1 METLLSLAFDNI
13 SSKDSSKLRKG
24 LRQIEGLLAQICL
37 SQKTAP
43 GHNRRASVV
52 PPPNDTVATPKTLHD
67 LPSDPA
73 FREFFRLQDSFEY
86 NGIFSCA
93 HSFALSI
100 ANVANPVSSRLIAT
114 LERLL
119 STPPGT
125 SDMLILSTL
134 QTLQGTLLLHP
145 PSRHHFSLSINMT
158 LLLDL
163 LDSSNPAGIQSSAL
177 LVLVSAL
184 LGEPRN
190 ARAFE
195 NEGGLEV
202 VTALLGRKGTDRR
215 VKGEIVEF
223 LWFWLSPET
232 PPTTTPESS
241 PPVTAVRM
249 KRSKSMLSNSM
260 VPSLESASREEQ
272 EDDGRG
278 SAGQKEHR
286 MIKSIT
292 KTTEQKHKDL
302 AKYLSNVDDLVRDL
316 HESAPFATPSNPTS
330 APSTVAKVR

>member
-24 LRQIEGLLAQICL
+24 LRQIEGLLVQICL
-37 SQKTAP
+37 SQNTAP
-43 GHNRRASVV
+43 GHSRRASVV
-52 PPPNDTVATPKTLHD
+52 PPPNDTPSTPKTLQE

-86 NGIFSCA
+86 N
-93 HSFALSI
+93 
-100 ANVANPVSSRLIAT
+100 VSSRLIAT

-125 SDMLILSTL
+125 SDTHILSTL

-145 PSRHHFSLSINMT
+145 PSRHHFALSINMT

-163 LDSSNPAGIQSSAL
+163 LDSSNPASIQSSAL

-184 LGEPRN
+184 LGEPKN

-232 PPTTTPESS
+232 PATTTPESS
-241 PPVTAVRM
+241 PPVTAVRV
-249 KRSKSMLSNSM
+249 KRSKSLLSNSM
-260 VPSLESASREEQ
+260 VAGLESVSKDEQ
-272 EDDGRG
+272 DEDDGRG
-278 SAGQKEHR
+278 SAGQKASR
-286 MIKSIT
+286 GIKTIT

-302 AKYLSNVDDLVRDL
+302 SKYLSNVDDLVRDL
-316 HESAPFATPSNPTS
+316 HESAPFAAPSNSTP

>member
-37 SQKTAP
+37 SQKTSP

-52 PPPNDTVATPKTLHD
+52 PPPNDTVSTPKTLQD

-86 NGIFSCA
+86 N
-93 HSFALSI
+93 
-100 ANVANPVSSRLIAT
+100 VSSRLIAT

-241 PPVTAVRM
+241 PPVTAIKA
-249 KRSKSMLSNSM
+249 KRSKSLLSNSM
-260 VPSLESASREEQ
+260 VAGLESGLRDEQ

-278 SAGQKEHR
+278 SAGQKEQR
-286 MIKSIT
+286 SIKTIT

-316 HESAPFATPSNPTS
+316 HETAPFATPSNPTS
-330 APSTVAKVR
+330 APPTVAKVR

>member
-37 SQKTAP
+37 SQKTSP

-52 PPPNDTVATPKTLHD
+52 PSPTDNISTRKTLQD

-86 NGIFSCA
+86 N
-93 HSFALSI
+93 
-100 ANVANPVSSRLIAT
+100 VSSRLIAT

-163 LDSSNPAGIQSSAL
+163 LDSTNPAGIQSSAL

-202 VTALLGRKGTDRR
+202 VTSLLGRKGTDRR

-249 KRSKSMLSNSM
+249 KRSKSPLSNSTGAG
-260 VPSLESASREEQ
+260 LEPGSKQDQ

-278 SAGQKEHR
+278 SAGQKEPR
-286 MIKSIT
+286 SIKFIT

-316 HESAPFATPSNPTS
+316 HESAPFATPSNPT
-330 APSTVAKVR
+330 ATPSTIAKVR

>member
-1 METLLSLAFDNI
+1 M
-13 SSKDSSKLRKG
+13 
-24 LRQIEGLLAQICL
+24 
-37 SQKTAP
+37 
-43 GHNRRASVV
+43 
-52 PPPNDTVATPKTLHD
+52 AT
-67 LPSDPA
+67 
-73 FREFFRLQDSFEY
+73 
-86 NGIFSCA
+86 
-93 HSFALSI
+93 
-100 ANVANPVSSRLIAT
+100 VSSRLIAT

-125 SDMLILSTL
+125 SDTLILSTL

-202 VTALLGRKGTDRR
+202 VTGLLGRKGTDRT

-223 LWFWLSPET
+223 LWFWLSPEAPTDSTTPKST
-232 PPTTTPESS
+232 PPA
-241 PPVTAVRM
+241 TAVRV
-249 KRSKSMLSNSM
+249 KRSKSLLSNSM
-260 VPSLESASREEQ
+260 VVTPEAGSWNAD
-272 EDDGRG
+272 DDGRG
-278 SAGQKEHR
+278 SAGQKEAGHGKR
-286 MIKSIT
+286 REKPTT
-292 KTTEQKHKDL
+292 KTTEEKHRDL
-302 AKYLSNVDDLVRDL
+302 ARYLSNVDDLVRDL
-316 HESAPFATPSNPTS
+316 HESAPFGASAVPSSTS
-330 APSTVAKVR
+330 STVARAR

>member
-1 METLLSLAFDNI
+1 M
-13 SSKDSSKLRKG
+13 
-24 LRQIEGLLAQICL
+24 
-37 SQKTAP
+37 
-43 GHNRRASVV
+43 
-52 PPPNDTVATPKTLHD
+52 VA
-67 LPSDPA
+67 
-73 FREFFRLQDSFEY
+73 
-86 NGIFSCA
+86 
-93 HSFALSI
+93 FALQVNRI
-100 ANVANPVSSRLIAT
+100 VCVVANTLITVSSRLIST

-145 PSRHHFSLSINMT
+145 PSRYHFSLSINMT

-163 LDSSNPAGIQSSAL
+163 LDSSNPASIQSSAL

-202 VTALLGRKGTDRR
+202 VTGLLGRKGTDRR

-232 PPTTTPESS
+232 PSSTTPKST
-241 PPVTAVRM
+241 PPATAVRI
-249 KRSKSMLSNSM
+249 KRSKSLLSNSM
-260 VPSLESASREEQ
+260 SVGPETEARAEE
-272 EDDGRG
+272 ENDGRG
-278 SAGQKEHR
+278 SAGQKEMR
-286 MIKSIT
+286 KEKPVT
-292 KTTEQKHKDL
+292 KTTEEKHKDL

-316 HESAPFATPSNPTS
+316 HESAPFATPSNSTS
-330 APSTVAKVR
+330 TSTPSTVARVR

>member
-1 METLLSLAFDNI
+1 ML
-13 SSKDSSKLRKG
+13 
-24 LRQIEGLLAQICL
+24 
-37 SQKTAP
+37 
-43 GHNRRASVV
+43 
-52 PPPNDTVATPKTLHD
+52 
-67 LPSDPA
+67 
-73 FREFFRLQDSFEY
+73 
-86 NGIFSCA
+86 
-93 HSFALSI
+93 
-100 ANVANPVSSRLIAT
+100 VSSRLIST

-163 LDSSNPAGIQSSAL
+163 LDSTNPAGIQSSAL

-232 PPTTTPESS
+232 PPTTTPEST
-241 PPVTAVRM
+241 PPATAVRV
-249 KRSKSMLSNSM
+249 KRSKSLLSNSM
-260 VPSLESASREEQ
+260 VVEARAEQ
-272 EDDGRG
+272 DENDGRG
-278 SAGQKEHR
+278 SAGQKENKR
-286 MIKSIT
+286 GKSIT

-302 AKYLSNVDDLVRDL
+302 SKYLSNVDDLVRDL
-316 HESAPFATPSNPTS
+316 HESAPFATPSTSTS
-330 APSTVAKVR
+330 ASTPSTVAKVR